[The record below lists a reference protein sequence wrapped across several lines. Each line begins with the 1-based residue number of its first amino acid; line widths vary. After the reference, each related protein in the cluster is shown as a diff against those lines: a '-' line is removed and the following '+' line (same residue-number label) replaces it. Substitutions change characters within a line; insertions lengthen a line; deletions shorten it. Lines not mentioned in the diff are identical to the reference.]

1 MVVDGR
7 VRLALSFIVTDRI
20 IGIEVVADPTQ
31 LAVLDL
37 VPGATEAR

>member
-1 MVVDGR
+1 MVFDGQ

-31 LAVLDL
+31 LAALDL
-37 VPGATEAR
+37 VPGAAESR